1 MSSFKVF
8 HVAPEQPT
16 NLADRTSIPLPGSDL
31 DPELIVNSITIPR
44 PLETDRLRVSLAK
57 TLQLFPLHCG
67 TLKREVTGN
76 AWSIRL
82 TNRPVRLVVGV
93 TDNPGPFSDQWMGET
108 HSDYYEEID
117 RETMFSERDTPLF
130 LAKVTTWRETGQTA
144 LFVCIWHGL
153 GDAFAALHF
162 LMTWSAL
169 YQGKPPPGDPTFSK
183 FFLPA
188 PEILSTSSYTSEL
201 SRLSYLSLAFEPEFC
216 ARRNTLIKEQTVR
229 LDIDVAGCFVDKIWA
244 SVKQESP
251 VNNGHVGRG
260 DAFSGYLIAALQGSF
275 EKPVE
280 TLFQFVSA
288 RGRSATYNGQNLY
301 FPRSTQGNVFVLWST
316 PITTAPNEQTPRT
329 LAQTLFRGRSSLAD
343 RDRLGRALMLTNYL
357 WSRAFAENKRII
369 DSGFQDAIIINWLV
383 GIGGNEAH
391 FGFPLESGNVD
402 WESTEKFVQVWNAN
416 PMKQTDGTWRRDP
429 GGVHILLRLQPRHAT
444 KFLEKLRQDMD
455 RLSIEQSYPSS
466 PTSLIR
472 RLQDVESHGLG
483 VESRSTEKA
492 ML

>member
-1 MSSFKVF
+1 MPSFKVF
-8 HVAPEQPT
+8 HVAPEHPT
-16 NLADRTSIPLPGSDL
+16 NLADRTSIPLLGSDL
-31 DPELIVNSITIPR
+31 DSELIANSITIPC
-44 PLETDRLRVSLAK
+44 PFDTDRLRASLAK
-57 TLQLFPLHCG
+57 TLQIFPLHCG
-67 TLKREVTGN
+67 TLAREATGN
-76 AWSIRL
+76 AWSIKL
-82 TNRPVRLVVGV
+82 TNRPVRLIVGV

-108 HSDYYEEID
+108 HPDYYEEID
-117 RETMFSERDTPLF
+117 RDSIFSERDTPLF

-153 GDAFAALHF
+153 GDGFAALHF
-162 LMTWSAL
+162 IKTWSAL
-169 YQGKPPPGDPTFSK
+169 YQGKPPVGDPTFCN

-188 PEILSTSSYTSEL
+188 PEILSISCYTSEL

-216 ARRNTLIKEQTVR
+216 DRRNKLIKEQTVR
-229 LDIDVAGCFVDKIWA
+229 LDIDVPESFVDKTWT
-244 SVKQESP
+244 SVKRENP
-251 VNNGHVGRG
+251 VNNVH
-260 DAFSGYLIAALQGSF
+260 
-275 EKPVE
+275 
-280 TLFQFVSA
+280 
-288 RGRSATYNGQNLY
+288 
-301 FPRSTQGNVFVLWST
+301 GNAFVLWST
-316 PITTAPNEQTPRT
+316 PITTAPNEQTPG
-329 LAQTLFRGRSSLAD
+329 GRNSLAD

-383 GIGGNEAH
+383 GVETNKAN
-391 FGFPLESGNVD
+391 FGFPLQSSYID
-402 WESTEKFVQVWNAN
+402 WASTEKFVQVWNAS

-429 GGVHILLRLQPRHAT
+429 GGLHILLRLQPRHAT

-483 VESRSTEKA
+483 VESRSTGKA

>member
-16 NLADRTSIPLPGSDL
+16 NLADRTSIPLTGSDL
-31 DPELIVNSITIPR
+31 DSELITNSITIPC
-44 PLETDRLRVSLAK
+44 PFDTNRLRASLAK
-57 TLQLFPLHCG
+57 TLQIFPLHCG
-67 TLKREVTGN
+67 TLAREVTGN
-76 AWSIRL
+76 AWGIRL
-82 TNRPVRLVVGV
+82 TNRPVPLVVGV

-108 HSDYYEEID
+108 HPDYYEEID
-117 RETMFSERDTPLF
+117 RDSIFSERDTPLF

-153 GDAFAALHF
+153 GDGFAALHF
-162 LMTWSAL
+162 IKTWSAL
-169 YQGKPPPGDPTFSK
+169 YQGKPPVGDPTFGN

-188 PEILSTSSYTSEL
+188 PEILSISCYTSEL

-216 ARRNTLIKEQTVR
+216 NRRNKLIKQQTVR
-229 LDIDVAGCFVDKIWA
+229 LDIDVPESFVDKTWA
-244 SVKQESP
+244 SVRRENP
-251 VNNGHVGRG
+251 VNNAH
-260 DAFSGYLIAALQGSF
+260 
-275 EKPVE
+275 
-280 TLFQFVSA
+280 T
-288 RGRSATYNGQNLY
+288 RGRSATYNGQNFY
-301 FPRSTQGNVFVLWST
+301 FPRSTQGNAFVLWST
-316 PITTAPNEQTPRT
+316 PITTAPNEQTPGT
-329 LAQTLFRGRSSLAD
+329 LAQTLFRGRNSLAD

-357 WSRAFAENKRII
+357 WSKAFAENKRII

-383 GIGGNEAH
+383 GVETNKAN
-391 FGFPLESGNVD
+391 FGFPLQSSYID
-402 WESTEKFVQVWNAN
+402 WASTEKFVQVWNAN
-416 PMKQTDGTWRRDP
+416 PTKQTDGTWRRDP
-429 GGVHILLRLQPRHAT
+429 GGLHILLRLQPRHAT

-483 VESRSTEKA
+483 VESCSTEKS